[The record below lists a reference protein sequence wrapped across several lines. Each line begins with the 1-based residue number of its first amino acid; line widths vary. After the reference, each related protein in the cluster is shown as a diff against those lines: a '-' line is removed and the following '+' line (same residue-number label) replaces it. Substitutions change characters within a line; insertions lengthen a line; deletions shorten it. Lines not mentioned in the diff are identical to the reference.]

1 MGISVTSDFLFG
13 VIIGGL
19 LVLAGQPLL
28 RSLGNFSKWIPML
41 LLIGVLAIGI
51 VVWVRS

>member
-1 MGISVTSDFLFG
+1 MGLSLSSDFLFG
-13 VIIGGL
+13 VIVGGL

-41 LLIGVLAIGI
+41 LLIGLLVVALAFWLRG
-51 VVWVRS
+51 